1 MKKCF
6 FTILVF
12 LLAHNLLLN
21 HAQAVTTTA
30 HDCDATALSESALTI
45 DAGADTHKIQL
56 NNCTGKTLG
65 DSLPGQNF
73 YWQSFTADPASNPP
87 DDIGVEVDLD
97 GLPLIGNTERGEK
110 HALQDGLVTIKNTNA
125 QQVEVRVYVY
135 TSDPNYAD
143 NVATY
148 KITMA
153 AAGTGSGGGDGGGG
167 GGGAGAVATPV
178 PALPMFGLLTLG
190 GLLGF
195 LGLRKLRR

>member
-1 MKKCF
+1 MKKRF

-30 HDCDATALSESALTI
+30 HDCDATDLPESALTI

-56 NNCTGKTLG
+56 NNCTGKELG
-65 DSLPGQNF
+65 DNPGKNF

-87 DDIGVEVDLD
+87 DDIGVEVDID
-97 GLPLIGNTERGEK
+97 GTPLVGNSEVLGTT
-110 HALQDGLVTIKNTNA
+110 HALTDGLVTIKNTNA

-135 TSDPNYAD
+135 SSDTDYA
-143 NVATY
+143 NNSATY

-167 GGGAGAVATPV
+167 AAATPV

-195 LGLRKLRR
+195 LGLRRLRQ

>member
-1 MKKCF
+1 MKKRF

-30 HDCDATALSESALTI
+30 HDCDATDLSESALTI

-56 NNCTGKTLG
+56 NNCTGKELG
-65 DSLPGQNF
+65 GNPGKNF
-73 YWQSFTADPASNPP
+73 YWQSWTGDPASGPG
-87 DDIGVEVDLD
+87 DDIGVEVDID
-97 GLPLIGNTERGEK
+97 GTPLVGNFEVFGTT
-110 HALQDGLVTIKNTNA
+110 HALTDGLVCIKNTNA

-135 TSDPNYAD
+135 SSDTDYA
-143 NVATY
+143 NSGNTATY

-153 AAGTGSGGGDGGGG
+153 AAGTGSGGCDG